1 MCCVHF
7 SELLCTIASVHLC
20 NVDGDSS
27 KHYSLDLRPDSDN
40 FCAFSATFSGD
51 NKEILA
57 S

>member
-1 MCCVHF
+1 MNIVSHVI
-7 SELLCTIASVHLC
+7 SLVHLC
-20 NVDGDSS
+20 NVYGEEER
-27 KHYSLDLRPDSDN
+27 HYSLDLRPESDDH